1 MRKIYS
7 FFLAAALACLC
18 LTASVEAA
26 GASPLDDVAA
36 AKTAGKTTATGKWTS
51 HLHAAGTPTMAVNL
65 MPCKAEAA
73 PARKAPAQ
81 GPGRKVLGTLP
92 GTALQFDYTAG
103 ATFRKASAVTLS
115 LDGSEL
121 TITGFGGYDGTVK
134 GTVDTSTGAVTLPRQ
149 WVFNSATF
157 GNCDLVRVN
166 DGLSSIDTVAAV
178 TGNIAD
184 GVLTL
189 DHWTL
194 LITSGKYKGY
204 VLNGAIESSL
214 YKAPNSTMTLNEL
227 DTLGKVTTATAPVY
241 VEQTATNRVEVY
253 NFLGGGYRYNVSL
266 NGDSSICLVPQ
277 LLFSNSD
284 YGAFYY
290 YNYDPATKAIYR
302 YKPVEGDSRGG
313 KLAWGPTAVATSNGK
328 YWQHYYQSSEIAL
341 PSALSYPPAQSQAGF
356 KGSGTQDDPWLIE
369 NMADLIALSDSVNF
383 NTVTD
388 STGKYFQ
395 AFAGCYF
402 KQTKAINAKGYLFQ
416 PIGGDD
422 DLFRFAGNYDGG
434 NYTISNL
441 TVDGGQRGYAGLFG
455 MVDTVGSLRNI
466 RLSNP
471 TVTSGYYFTGSVAGK
486 CLGAMENVTVTGGN
500 IKGQYTT
507 GGVAGYGAR
516 ATRISFSGNVSA
528 EAQCGGVFGVDRD
541 PVSFLSA
548 TGTTVLITAT
558 RTESPVGG
566 LIGQMSSDRGG
577 SLSDSYF
584 AGNVIVT
591 HAGQYAGG
599 LVGTTSNNTLSR
611 CFSIAQIGTTSNN
624 VYQCAVGGL
633 VGGAIATVINDSY
646 FAGEIRMGNSQTGS
660 IIGYIVNLPTVKK
673 FPDHCTLNRCYV
685 TGMSA
690 STSNEAYMP
699 YVGYMYEQSGGSL
712 PEINNCHYDR
722 QLLPLVKSNNGA
734 LWTADMTAA
743 TGMAGYSDSVWTFA
757 AGQYPALKS
766 IASTAASHVST
777 AAIQLADTTQ
787 SVENIALNF
796 TGSTALSV
804 KWSVLMGG
812 KTATEGHGLTVE
824 KNGAN
829 FVLNGTFATD
839 TLVAAS
845 GTASK
850 YCIVKLAP
858 ASQFEGDGTA
868 QSPFLIQTK
877 ADLVKLSK
885 VTADNKMSFAG
896 THFLI
901 TRDIDVEQDP
911 DFKGIGVTGTASNY
925 AFGGILDG
933 GNHTIHNVR
942 YIACTAQGNTLSAT
956 TTDCGFVNS
965 LKAGGVVKNVRLASD
980 CYFEFYSRSAAVV
993 GYNFGGDII
1002 NCRTNATV
1010 VGHSGTVA
1018 GITSYNGVGCTV
1030 RDCYNGGSI
1039 TAGYQYAAGIVS
1051 NNRGLVENCE
1061 NTGDISAR
1069 VINGK
1074 YAASKTN
1081 TAGGVVHTNFGTV
1094 RNVLNAGH
1102 IYAPKYAGGIMA
1114 WYNSADTAT
1123 MVSKAVNVGIID
1135 YANSDKANTI
1145 GNIVG
1150 KLYHKGKLMDTY
1162 YDAQL
1167 STHKA
1172 CQEGDY
1178 DGAHALSTAS
1188 LTSGKPLEG
1197 LDTAYWSFEP
1207 GKYPMLKTFAD
1218 EPGAQ
1223 AAAMSVVYFD
1233 ANSRSDSIKHD
1244 CALYR
1249 NDGLAWTMTGGSQAF
1264 KVDGGYT
1271 LWMDPATVLTD
1282 TLVATASGY
1291 VKRIP
1296 VAAVP
1301 DSVPLPVIEPAVSSV
1316 TFTCALDGVTF
1327 YYTLDGSTPTTAS
1340 ASTTGTVA
1348 LDKGDYNVAVIA
1360 TKHNY
1365 YPSQVATAVVSA
1377 TAVNTV
1383 SAGKT
1388 VARRYYVT
1396 PSGLVLDQPAPG
1408 VNIVVTRYTDGSHTV
1423 TKTVVR

>member
-1 MRKIYS
+1 MKKNY
-7 FFLAAALACLC
+7 FFLFTAVFACLS
-18 LTASVEAA
+18 LAAST
-26 GASPLDDVAA
+26 GATGARPLCDVAA
-36 AKTAGKTTATGKWTS
+36 AKTAVKTVAGSKCS
-51 HLHAAGTPTMAVNL
+51 PQVHAAGTPAMQVSL
-65 MPCKAEAA
+65 MPCKAVEAQS
-73 PARKAPAQ
+73 RKAPVRA
-81 GPGRKVLGTLP
+81 PHKAVGTLP
-92 GTALQFDYTAG
+92 ATALQFDYTAG
-103 ATFRKASAVTLS
+103 ATFSKASAVTLS
-115 LDGSEL
+115 LSDARL
-121 TITGFGGYDGTVK
+121 TIGSFGGYGSTVM

-149 WVFNSATF
+149 AAYDSPTF
-157 GNCDLVRVN
+157 GPCDLVRVN
-166 DGLSSIDTVAAV
+166 DDLNSIDTVAAV
-178 TGNIAD
+178 TGTIAD

-204 VLNGAIESSL
+204 VLNGIIESSH
-214 YKAPNSTMTLNEL
+214 YKAPNTTMTLNEL
-227 DTLGKVTTATAPVY
+227 DSLGAVTTTTAPVY
-241 VEQTATNRVEVY
+241 VEQTATNRLEVY
-253 NFLGGGYRYNVSL
+253 NFLGGGYKYNIGL
-266 NGDSSICLVPQ
+266 NGDSSICLMPQ
-277 LLFSNSD
+277 LLFSNSN

-290 YNYDPATKAIYR
+290 YKCDPATKAIYR
-302 YKPVEGDSRGG
+302 YSPVKGDSRGG
-313 KLAWGPTAVATSNGK
+313 KLAWGGSAVATSNGK
-328 YWQHYYQSSEIAL
+328 YWMHYYQSCEIAL
-341 PSALSYPPAQSQAGF
+341 PFTPSYPPAQSQAGF
-356 KGSGTQDDPWLIE
+356 KGSGTQADPWLIE
-369 NMADLIALSDSVNF
+369 NMADLIALSDSVNC

-395 AFAGCYF
+395 AFAGRYF

-416 PIGGDD
+416 PIGGND

-434 NYTISNL
+434 NYYINNL
-441 TVDGGQRGYAGLFG
+441 TIDGGQLGYAGLFG
-455 MVDTVGSLRNI
+455 MVDTTGSLKNI

-471 TVTSGYYFTGSVAGK
+471 TVTSRYYFTGSVAGK
-486 CLGAMENVTVTGGN
+486 CLGTMENVAVTGGN
-500 IKGQYTT
+500 IKGQFST

-516 ATRISFSGNVSA
+516 ARQVSFQGNVSA

-548 TGTTVLITAT
+548 TGTTVSITAT

-566 LIGQMSSDRGG
+566 LIGQMTSERGG

-584 AGNVIVT
+584 SGNVIVT

-611 CFSIAQIGTTSNN
+611 CFSMAQIGATSTNI
-624 VYQCAVGGL
+624 YQCAVGGL

-660 IIGYIVNLPTVKK
+660 IIGYIVNLPTVKT

-690 STSNEAYMP
+690 STSTKAYMP

-712 PEINNCHYDR
+712 PELNNCYYDR
-722 QLLPLVKSNNGA
+722 QLLPLVKSKNGA
-734 LWTADMTAA
+734 LWTTDMTAA

-766 IASTAASHVST
+766 IAGTAASYVST
-777 AAIQLADTTQ
+777 AAIQLTDTTQ
-787 SVENIALNF
+787 SVENIAQNF
-796 TGSTALSV
+796 TASTAHSV

-812 KTATEGHGLTVE
+812 KTTTEGHGLTIE
-824 KNGAN
+824 QGGSN
-829 FVLNGTFATD
+829 FVLNGAFATD
-839 TLVAAS
+839 TIVAAS

-858 ASQFEGDGTA
+858 ASQFEGQGTA
-868 QSPFLIQTK
+868 QSPFLLKTK

-885 VTADNKMSFAG
+885 ATEANKMSFAG

-901 TRDIDVEQDP
+901 TNDIDMEQDP
-911 DFKGIGVTGTASNY
+911 DFKGIGYTGTASDY

-933 GNHTIHNVR
+933 AGHTIHNVR
-942 YIACTAQGNTLSAT
+942 YISCTAQGNTLSAT

-965 LKAGGVVKNVRLASD
+965 LKAGGVVKNLRLASD

-1002 NCRTNATV
+1002 NCRTLATV
-1010 VGHSGTVA
+1010 IGHSGTVA
-1018 GITSYNGVGCTV
+1018 GITSFNAAGSTV

-1039 TAGYQYAAGIVS
+1039 TAGYQYAAGIVG

-1061 NTGDISAR
+1061 NTGDIATR

-1102 IYAPKYAGGIMA
+1102 VYAPKYAGGIMA

-1123 MVSKAVNVGIID
+1123 MVSKAVNVGIVD

-1150 KLYHKGKLMDTY
+1150 KLYHKGKLASTY

-1167 STHKA
+1167 STHLA

-1178 DGAHALSTAS
+1178 AGASGLTTAS
-1188 LTSGKPLEG
+1188 LTSGKPLDG

-1233 ANSRSDSIKHD
+1233 TNSRSDSIKHD

-1249 NDGLAWTMTGGSQAF
+1249 NDGLTWTMASGKQAF
-1264 KVDGGYT
+1264 AIDGGYT
-1271 LWMDPATVLTD
+1271 LWMDPAPVLTD

-1291 VKRIP
+1291 VKRIA
-1296 VAAVP
+1296 VTAVP
-1301 DSVPLPVIEPAVSSV
+1301 DSVPLPEIEAGTSSV
-1316 TFTCALDGVTF
+1316 DFKCALDGVTF

-1360 TKHNY
+1360 VKHNY
-1365 YPSQVATAVVSA
+1365 YPSQVATAVVTA

-1383 SAGKT
+1383 ASHKAIE
-1388 VARRYYVT
+1388 RRYYVT
-1396 PSGLVLDQPAPG
+1396 PSGLVLDKPATG
-1408 VNIVVTRYTDGSHTV
+1408 VNIVVTRYTDGSQSV
-1423 TKTVVR
+1423 TKTVGR